1 MKYLDDLNIFGC
13 IVRYGNFAEASKRLG
28 IPAPTLTRRIQS
40 LEDVLDVRLFNR
52 NARKLVLTDAGHKF
66 YQKCSPLIDEILL
79 QTENISN
86 ENENHGGQLKVA
98 CPQNFINF
106 GFQKFFSNFLKHNPD
121 IDLYIETST
130 APDELNAE
138 DWDAFITPVE
148 MNLNNVSFK
157 KLGQITDILVAS
169 PQFLSDSFDI
179 IKPEDLDGCDL
190 LKGKPLVDWK
200 IYNGPQFYENTST
213 PKLLINELMAVK
225 QACLAG
231 LGITLIPNVFV
242 EKEIHKGTLVHLLPE
257 WASKPRDVYIVYKDR
272 IQQSKKLNIFID
284 ALMDH
289 GFKF

>member
-1 MKYLDDLNIFGC
+1 MQFLKYLDDLNIFGC

-52 NARKLVLTDAGHKF
+52 NARKLVLTDAEHKF

-79 QTENISN
+79 QTEN
-86 ENENHGGQLKVA
+86 ENHGGQLKLA

-169 PQFLSDSFDI
+169 PQFISDSYDI
-179 IKPEDLDGCDL
+179 TKPEDLDGL
-190 LKGKPLVDWK
+190 
-200 IYNGPQFYENTST
+200 
-213 PKLLINELMAVK
+213 
-225 QACLAG
+225 
-231 LGITLIPNVFV
+231 
-242 EKEIHKGTLVHLLPE
+242 
-257 WASKPRDVYIVYKDR
+257 
-272 IQQSKKLNIFID
+272 
-284 ALMDH
+284 
-289 GFKF
+289 